1 MYVCVCHAVTDRD
14 IEEAI
19 AEGCC
24 SLRQLR
30 EQLGVGKT
38 CGRCA
43 RCARE
48 TMQCSLR
55 IRVPQPSMAAAC
67 AAA

>member
-1 MYVCVCHAVTDRD
+1 MYVCVCHGVTDRD
-14 IEEAI
+14 IEGAV

-30 EQLGVGKT
+30 EQLGVGQT

-43 RCARE
+43 RCARM
-48 TMQCSLR
+48 TLKDSLQM
-55 IRVPQPSMAAAC
+55 RVPQPGMTLRLAAA
-67 AAA
+67 

>member
-14 IEEAI
+14 IRCAV

-24 SLRQLR
+24 SLRQLQ
-30 EQLGVGKT
+30 EQLGVGRT
-38 CGRCA
+38 CGRCT

-48 TMQCSLR
+48 TVKDSL
-55 IRVPQPSMAAAC
+55 QPSFPQTNMSMQAMAA
-67 AAA
+67 

>member
-1 MYVCVCHAVTDRD
+1 MYVCICHAVTERD
-14 IEEAI
+14 IEGAV
-19 AEGCC
+19 AGGCC

-30 EQLGVGKT
+30 EQLGVGST

-48 TMQCSLR
+48 AVRESAPP
-55 IRVPQPSMAAAC
+55 RVPQPHMAVQLGAA
-67 AAA
+67 

>member
-14 IEEAI
+14 IEDAI
-19 AEGCC
+19 AGGCC

-48 TMQCSLR
+48 AMRGSAEPR
-55 IRVPQPSMAAAC
+55 ASQPPVQPRT
-67 AAA
+67 